1 MTVKQFRKLCNK
13 WNARKYG
20 ITIQFFYRK
29 MPYPV
34 FTRNVEV
41 NDETKTIYFKFDVND
56 NCSPWGNSFLTV
68 NDFSKMFE
76 DKKFRDYNIT
86 IVGIDGKISGTSEVY
101 ESWIDFGYL
110 GDVVVLYSMWV
121 PKGGNYDAQKI
132 C

>member
-41 NDETKTIYFKFDVND
+41 NDETKTVYLKFDVSD
-56 NCSPWGNSFLTV
+56 DCCPYGNSFLTAK
-68 NDFSKMFE
+68 DFSKMFE
-76 DKKFRDYNIT
+76 DKKFRDYNIM
-86 IVGIDGKISGTSEVY
+86 IFGKDGKISDTSELY
-101 ESWIDFGYL
+101 EQWIDF
-110 GDVVVLYSMWV
+110 DIANDIIVLYFMCSL
-121 PKGGNYDAQKI
+121 KG
-132 C
+132 